1 MTTTTLR
8 AAAVRVYTAVR
19 AIDWQDV
26 AARTERGIR
35 LCWAAAQLLAM
46 AAVLAAEVIYE
57 HREQIRNSCV
67 AVVAAIW
74 VAAEATYWA
83 GGWLRRAVDRVAESA
98 AALVHEQPVPALAPI
113 TAGLVGGWQLVRWC
127 WHCGPLMPTRYAI
140 GRWVEFEFGYD
151 PDSDELPHRVA
162 RLLQLSGY

>member
-1 MTTTTLR
+1 MTTTTFR
-8 AAAVRVYTAVR
+8 AAAARVRT
-19 AIDWQDV
+19 IDWRNV
-26 AARTERGIR
+26 AARAANGAR
-35 LCWAAAQLLAM
+35 LCWTAAQLLA
-46 AAVLAAEVIYE
+46 AALVLAAEVIHE
-57 HREQIRNSCV
+57 HREQIRDALV
-67 AVVAAIW
+67 AAIAAIW

-113 TAGLVGGWQLVRWC
+113 TAGLAGAWQLVRWC
-127 WHCGPLMPTRYAI
+127 WHCGPLVPTRYAI